1 MRRTEPTSKF
11 IHNLQKRGNMV
22 RSVRSGV
29 AAGAVL
35 ALVAT
40 AAACS
45 SSSSGGSNNNSS
57 SSSNA
62 RGVTDTEITIGGI
75 ASLTSP
81 QGAVFPGADIGAKAA
96 FEAVNRAGGING
108 RKIKYVDFQ
117 DDGLDAS
124 KNMAAVQKL
133 VLQDKVFG
141 IVPITS
147 EVFQPAASDFL
158 LKNKVPFT
166 GFGFQPGFCGNDAGF
181 GFNGCLVGSAN
192 NGSTVGPLT
201 KVLPKGSSLALVMDD
216 ASSGTSALK
225 QIKAAAQY
233 YGYKVVYGKAVL
245 PVGHP
250 ITDFTPYTSAIVKS
264 HPDAVYTDS
273 GTFANVVGLDG
284 ALKAAGYKGP
294 TVNFSTYSAGLLNTA
309 SVAKAID
316 GAYVN
321 IQFAPPEEGGPAID
335 QIKKDLEAIGEK
347 PEINLGVATSYWS
360 AELMIA
366 MLKEAGPDL
375 NPDTF
380 LQKINS
386 GFTWTPD
393 PAGGVGPE
401 SFPAA
406 HNDPTPCAAM
416 VQVKGTQ
423 YVSAA
428 KFDCYKILR

>member
-1 MRRTEPTSKF
+1 
-11 IHNLQKRGNMV
+11 
-22 RSVRSGV
+22 
-29 AAGAVL
+29 
-35 ALVAT
+35 
-40 AAACS
+40 
-45 SSSSGGSNNNSS
+45 
-57 SSSNA
+57 
-62 RGVTDTEITIGGI
+62 
-75 ASLTSP
+75 
-81 QGAVFPGADIGAKAA
+81 
-96 FEAVNRAGGING
+96 
-108 RKIKYVDFQ
+108 
-117 DDGLDAS
+117 
-124 KNMAAVQKL
+124 
-133 VLQDKVFG
+133 VLQEKVFG

-192 NGSTVGPLT
+192 NASTVGPLT
-201 KVLPKGSSLALVMDD
+201 KVLPKGSKLALVMDD

-225 QIKAAAQY
+225 QIKAAAQH

-245 PVGHP
+245 SVGHP
-250 ITDFTPYTSAIVKS
+250 ITDFTPYTSAIVAS

-294 TVNFSTYSAGLLNTA
+294 TVNFSTYAAGLLSTA
-309 SVAKAID
+309 AVAKAID

-321 IQFAPPEEGGPAID
+321 IQFAPPEQGGPAID
-335 QIKKDLEAIGEK
+335 LIKQDLQAIGEK
-347 PEINLGVATSYWS
+347 PDINLGVATSFWS

-366 MLKEAGPDL
+366 MLKDVGRDLTPD
-375 NPDTF
+375 NF
-380 LQKINS
+380 LKKING

-401 SFPAA
+401 TFPAA
-406 HNDPTPCAAM
+406 HNDPTPCAAL
-416 VQVKGTQ
+416 VQVHGTK

-428 KFDCYKILR
+428 KFDCYEILR